1 MKRAADTLFLLAT
14 FSIRTGQ
21 IDKAMHYAGAGCA
34 LFPADPRQIEA
45 QAYALL
51 LQGRFEEA
59 EQILSMTDASTRNLE
74 YLRSRTSII
83 LDMPK
88 AERQARMRRYLAH

>member
-21 IDKAMHYAGAGCA
+21 TDKAMHYAEMGSK
-34 LFPADPRQIEA
+34 LFPADPRQIEV
-45 QAYALL
+45 QAYTLL

-59 EQILSMTDASTRNLE
+59 EQILSVSDASTRNLE

-88 AERQARMRRYLAH
+88 AERQARMRRYLAY